1 MARAMP
7 HYHLDLLCEEG
18 ALMGSIEFECTDDQ
32 TAKGHAQTVLSGYG
46 GELWRRI
53 DPDRRLMATAIR
65 GFELTSRPS
74 ISIFVFRISKN
85 NLES

>member
-53 DPDRRLMATAIR
+53 DPDSPVDGNGHTGLRAN
-65 GFELTSRPS
+65 E
-74 ISIFVFRISKN
+74 
-85 NLES
+85 